1 MDFDVEHELI
11 TRFSP
16 QFGFKGEP
24 PDDAIWGIGCG
35 NGWSA
40 LIRSMCLALEYRKN
54 QTGHVIAFNA
64 IKQKMG
70 VLQCTFVGSD
80 DFARGLAEFAHWMSY
95 VTCEICGNKGQIAR
109 GSQGWVRVLCPC
121 CRLANPG

>member
-11 TRFSP
+11 ARFYP

-24 PDDAIWGIGCG
+24 SDNATWGINCG

-40 LIRSMCLALEYRKN
+40 MIRSMCIALEYREKL
-54 QTGHVIAFNA
+54 TGQRVAFTS

-70 VLQCTFVGSD
+70 ILQCTFAGSD
-80 DFARGLAEFAHWMSY
+80 EFTRGLAELAHWMSY
-95 VTCEICGNKGQIAR
+95 VTCEICGNKGNIAR
-109 GSQGWVRVLCPC
+109 GNQGWVRVLCPS
-121 CRLANPG
+121 CRTANPG